1 MKTCEKFNGYE
12 ALAEAIV
19 IQACIDY
26 LDTKMK
32 LETVMLVDHEAKKR
46 LDDKMAEV
54 IGFFHS
60 KWYRELS
67 DTDPQYMLSQLDKGY
82 EELKRSN
89 NLDRIRQLQRV

>member
-1 MKTCEKFNGYE
+1 MKTCEKFNGYQ

-32 LETVMLVDHEAKKR
+32 LETVMVVDHETKKK
-46 LDDKMAEV
+46 LDDDMAE
-54 IGFFHS
+54 IIRFFNS
-60 KWYRELS
+60 KWYKELS
-67 DTDPQYMLSQLDKGY
+67 DTNPTYMLAQLDKGY

-89 NLDRIRQLQRV
+89 NLERIKQLQRV